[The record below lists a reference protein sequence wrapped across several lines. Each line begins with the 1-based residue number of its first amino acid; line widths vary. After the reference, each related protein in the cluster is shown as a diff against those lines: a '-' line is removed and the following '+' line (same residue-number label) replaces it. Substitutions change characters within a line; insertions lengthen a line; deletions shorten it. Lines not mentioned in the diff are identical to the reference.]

1 MGNTTPLVV
10 GTEDGSGLRG
20 CNWIGSAKGALA
32 YYADDGRGSGDD
44 DSRSDDHRSATA
56 SEGEY
61 SRRSDD
67 DDYSHAGDDAN
78 YAVAIDTMPRKRAK
92 SESVPAKPAA
102 KKSRV
107 TIALSDDD
115 EDGWSDALAEL
126 GKLAQS
132 FAVFPPP
139 GGAERKQNRERV
151 AKKAARKKRARNDPL
166 EDLADTP

>member
-1 MGNTTPLVV
+1 
-10 GTEDGSGLRG
+10 
-20 CNWIGSAKGALA
+20 
-32 YYADDGRGSGDD
+32 
-44 DSRSDDHRSATA
+44 
-56 SEGEY
+56 
-61 SRRSDD
+61 
-67 DDYSHAGDDAN
+67 
-78 YAVAIDTMPRKRAK
+78 MPRKCAK
-92 SESVPAKPAA
+92 RESVPAKPAA

-115 EDGWSDALAEL
+115 EDGWSDASAEL

-151 AKKAARKKRARNDPL
+151 AKKAARKKRAKVDPM